1 MRPTRRAS
9 AGVDRRQEGIP
20 AALRHPRLV
29 LAITLVLA
37 VFLGGLGIGVEQR
50 LNPTSL
56 SIPGTESARGGALF
70 TRYFG
75 NSTPFVIL
83 LQGPGPAIDRQG
95 PGLVRALRSMPGVAT
110 LSPWDEGS
118 VARLRPSPR
127 KALILVDFHLGLGQ
141 AMRET
146 VPRLDALLA
155 RRISS
160 PVRAT
165 QSSFASV
172 LKALQNEALSAT
184 ERGELIA
191 APLLLIVLLVVF
203 GSPIAAIVPLLF
215 GAMTVMVGRGVLD
228 LLASLTTIDGLSL
241 IACTMF
247 GLALGVDYSLL
258 MVSRFRQEMAG
269 GATPID
275 AAHRTRQ
282 TAGKTTVFAG
292 STLLLAILAS
302 AALQAGSLLVSLALA
317 LAVVTAISVAISWAV
332 VPAALL
338 ILGDNVNRW
347 RIGGRQAKRSRVM
360 VVVDTALRRP
370 AVAVVVVVPLL
381 LLAAPAL
388 AFNTGAPGVNELPAA
403 NPARKN
409 AELID
414 RSMGPGWDATYT
426 VVAASEKGTIADPH
440 RLAAIAN
447 WQQRVAAWP
456 GVQAVIG
463 PAAITRKVAPL
474 RTFATNLLGPAGAKG
489 KLASVRRLG
498 PNLGRA
504 DRGVSALRRGLA
516 AAISGSGL
524 LGAGSGRAEAGANAI
539 SSGLAAVAG
548 GGKRAVEATA
558 RLAAGSQRM
567 NDAQRLA
574 RVATVELALELD
586 GLLEIVNENGV
597 NSAHQLSSDLN
608 RQAGSQPKLGNDA
621 SLAHELLEHLIEAR
635 NNARALR
642 TTAAQLHHGLSRLT
656 VGGSRLSQGARRLAG
671 AAGALTGGLGR
682 LSFGSAQLGG
692 GLSRLTGGIGALRE
706 GLSEGFHRSYPLQVG
721 LAGAQRQVSGEA
733 RVLGRAASSLQRSS
747 PHFFDSGYFV
757 LSALAGAPP
766 AQRRQINEAINLQ
779 RGGQAARILVVP
791 TYPFNSAGSEA
802 LQRRLIASGERL
814 GQQTGLEVGVTG
826 GAATLNDYGQETR
839 ARLPLI
845 IGAIVL
851 AVFLALVFI
860 LRAPLL
866 AGLVVALNLLS
877 VGAAIGVVTLLLG
890 VPAGYPLGGHSYVD
904 TVGAAAI
911 FGVTFGLSIDYAVFL
926 LARMREG
933 YERDGDNAAAVFYG
947 LERTAGVITG
957 AAAIM
962 AAVFIVFAT
971 AQIATISQMGIGLT
985 VAVVLDA
992 TAVRIILLPALMLL
1006 IGERV
1011 WWVPGFLDRAL
1022 PHWGAEGE
1030 RAGS

>member
-1 MRPTRRAS
+1 MRPTRRGS
-9 AGVDRRQEGIP
+9 AGVDRRQKGIP

-29 LAITLVLA
+29 LAVTLVLA
-37 VFLGGLGIGVEQR
+37 IVLGGLGIGVEQR

-56 SIPGTESARGGALF
+56 SIPGTESARGGELF
-70 TRYFG
+70 TRFFG

-95 PGLVRALRSMPGVAT
+95 PGLVRALRAMPGVAT
-110 LSPWDEGS
+110 LSPWDRGS

-127 KALILVDFHLGLGQ
+127 KALILVDFHVGLSE

-155 RRISS
+155 RRISA
-160 PVRAT
+160 PVRVT

-172 LKALQNEALSAT
+172 LKALQDEALSAT

-191 APLLLIVLLVVF
+191 APLLLVVLLLVF
-203 GSPIAAIVPLLF
+203 GSPVAAVVPLLF

-258 MVSRFRQEMAG
+258 MVSRFRQELAA

-292 STLLLAILAS
+292 CTLLLAILAS

-317 LAVVTAISVAISWAV
+317 LAVVTGISVAISWAV

-338 ILGDNVNRW
+338 LLGENVNRW
-347 RIGGRQAKRSRVM
+347 RIGGRQAKPSRVM
-360 VVVDTALRRP
+360 VVVGAALRRP
-370 AVAVVVVVPLL
+370 GLAVVVVVPLL

-388 AFNTGAPGVNELPAA
+388 AFNTGAPGVNELGAG
-403 NPARKN
+403 NPARQN
-409 AELID
+409 AEQID
-414 RSMGPGWDATYT
+414 RAMGPGWDATYT
-426 VVAASEKGTIADPH
+426 VVAASENGTIADSH
-440 RLAAIAN
+440 RLAAIAQ
-447 WQQRVAAWP
+447 WQRRVAAWP

-463 PAAITRKVAPL
+463 PAAIARKVAPL
-474 RTFATNLLGPAGAKG
+474 RTYAANLLGPAGARG
-489 KLASVRRLG
+489 KLQSVRRLG

-504 DRGVSALRRGLA
+504 AKGVSALRRGLA
-516 AAISGSGL
+516 AAIAGSGL

-539 SSGLAAVAG
+539 SGGLAAVAG
-548 GGKRAVEATA
+548 GGKRAVEATT
-558 RLAAGSQRM
+558 RLAAGSQRV

-586 GLLEIVNENGV
+586 ALLEIVNDNGV
-597 NSAHQLSSDLN
+597 SSARQLSSDLN
-608 RQAGSQPKLGNDA
+608 RQAASQPSLGNDA
-621 SLAHELLEHLIEAR
+621 SLAHELLDHLIEAR
-635 NNARALR
+635 NNARRLR
-642 TTAAQLHHGLSRLT
+642 ATAAQLHHGLSRLT
-656 VGGSRLSQGARRLAG
+656 AGGSRLSQGARRLAG
-671 AAGALTGGLGR
+671 AAGALTSGLNR
-682 LSFGSAQLGG
+682 LSFGSTQLGG
-692 GLSRLTGGIGALRE
+692 GLSRLTGGIGALRR
-706 GLSEGFHRSYPLQVG
+706 GLSEGFHRSYPLQAG
-721 LAGAQRQVSGEA
+721 LAGAKRRVSGEA
-733 RVLGRAASSLQRSS
+733 RVLGRAASSLDRSS
-747 PHFFDSGYFV
+747 PHFFKSGYFV
-757 LSALAGAPP
+757 LSALAGAPA
-766 AQRRQINEAINLQ
+766 AQRRQIGEAINLQ

-802 LQRRLIASGERL
+802 LERRLIASGERL
-814 GQQTGLEVGVTG
+814 GRRTGLEVGVTG

-866 AGLVVALNLLS
+866 AGLVVVLNLLS
-877 VGAAIGVVTLLLG
+877 VGAAIGVVTLLLA

-933 YERDGDNAAAVFYG
+933 YGRDGDNAAAVFYG

-992 TAVRIILLPALMLL
+992 TVVRIILLPALMLL

-1022 PHWGAEGE
+1022 PHWGTEGE
-1030 RAGS
+1030 KAGS